1 MEKYELVTDIKK
13 VERLI
18 FEINTIHKKY
28 SEEYFE
34 SGKIAKVNLKHTFA
48 KVPVDEF
55 ESTRIYQR
63 LFNGSRCQRY

>member
-34 SGKIAKVNLKHTFA
+34 SGKIAKVNLKHILL
-48 KVPVDEF
+48 
-55 ESTRIYQR
+55 RCR
-63 LFNGSRCQRY
+63 LMRF

>member
-34 SGKIAKVNLKHTFA
+34 SGKIAKVNLKTLL
-48 KVPVDEF
+48 
-55 ESTRIYQR
+55 RRYQLMR
-63 LFNGSRCQRY
+63 F

>member
-48 KVPVDEF
+48 KVPVDE
-55 ESTRIYQR
+55 I
-63 LFNGSRCQRY
+63 LKK